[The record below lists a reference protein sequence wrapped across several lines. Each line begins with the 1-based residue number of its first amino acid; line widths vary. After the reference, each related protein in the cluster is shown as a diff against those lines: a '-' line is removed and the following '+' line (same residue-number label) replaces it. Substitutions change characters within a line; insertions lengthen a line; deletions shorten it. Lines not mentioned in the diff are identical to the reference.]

1 MLNNLVLPKIEVE
14 ASSRNYGHFVISP
27 LESGY
32 GITLGNSLRRVLLS
46 SLPGAAVT
54 SISVSGVHH
63 EFSTIDYVLEDATR
77 LILNVKQV
85 RFKSTSAEPVRISV
99 EVYNE
104 GPVTAGDLNCPPE
117 VEIVNPD
124 LYLLFADSNDVDLDI
139 EMVVERGRGYSP
151 AEERMHLPLGEIPVD
166 AIFSPVKKAS
176 YRVERT
182 RIGQQT
188 DYDKLNLE
196 VWTDGTISPEDS
208 MRQAADILVQHLSVF
223 VGASTVMVEQPE
235 EEEESIPSRVAEAP
249 IEELELTVRAY
260 NCLKRAGITRIGE
273 ILKRMEKGED
283 EMLAIRNF
291 GKKSLDELVEKL
303 GEKGY
308 MNVIGVD
315 LSAYLGGGNG
325 AEILTETAEAV
336 EAVDEAAEA
345 VEAVDEAAEAVETVD
360 EAAEAVE
367 TVNEAAEAVETVNE
381 AAEAVETVNEAA
393 EAVETVDE
401 TG

>member
-14 ASSRNYGHFVISP
+14 ASSRNYGRFVISP

-223 VGASTVMVEQPE
+223 VGASTVMIEQPE

-345 VEAVDEAAEAVETVD
+345 VETVDEAAEAVETVD

-381 AAEAVETVNEAA
+381 AAEAVETV
-393 EAVETVDE
+393 DE